1 MILGAKFGLLQR
13 VIEPNED
20 NIYILAV
27 HPGTV
32 STDMQEQ
39 WKEGYGKLLG
49 GALSGIMYAVGRS
62 PQQGSVSAVWAAT
75 SEEVEQNGWNGAYF
89 EDPVRFSFSR
99 WWVELSTDVPMHR
112 GCWVNCQTMP
122 RIANWDEIC
131 GS

>member
-13 VIEPNED
+13 VIEPNKD
-20 NIYILAV
+20 KIFVLAV

-39 WKEGYGKLLG
+39 WKDGYGKLLG

-75 SEEVEQNGWNGAYF
+75 SQEVEQNNWNGAYF
-89 EDPVRFSFSR
+89 EDPVRFSLSGR
-99 WWVELSTDVPMHR
+99 GIELSNDLPPYR
-112 GCWVNCQTMP
+112 GCWVGYRMMP
-122 RIANWDEIC
+122 RMNSWERIC